1 MAVSNLVTTG
11 GLTTSDLIT
20 LPQWTLLGSYT
31 TNGAVSTI
39 TISSIPGTY
48 RTLRLVAPYITG
60 TAYAYGYLRVNGVST
75 TIYQKYAM
83 SESSNVMAT
92 NLSSDTLLYINNNGG
107 TTNFGF
113 TLDIENY
120 SSSTEYK
127 YVKGESYYNTSGNP
141 NKDDIKCH
149 IGTTSPITS
158 ITFVFSSGT
167 MNVNSGPAT
176 GLGFFVYGGK

>member
-1 MAVSNLVTTG
+1 MGINTYPSSG
-11 GLTTSDLIT
+11 ITTSDLIT

-48 RTLRLVAPYITG
+48 RTLRLVAPYVTG
-60 TAYAYGYLRVNGVST
+60 TAFAYGYLRVNGVST
-75 TIYQKYAM
+75 QIYQKYAM
-83 SESSNVMAT
+83 SESSNVIAI
-92 NLSSDTLLYINNNGG
+92 NLSSDTLLYTNNNAG
-107 TTNFGF
+107 TNNFGF

-127 YVKGESYYNTSGNP
+127 YLKGESYYYTSGNP
-141 NKDDIKCH
+141 NKDDIKCL

-158 ITFVFSSGT
+158 LTFAFSGGT